1 MKGIEKLQENNDLG
15 EPELNSNN
23 NGNDNDKVCATTTS
37 NNNNNNNNK
46 TNGVNARH
54 NTTNGTSHNGTK
66 DKNKQ
71 Q

>member
-23 NGNDNDKVCATTTS
+23 NNSNDNDKVCATTTS
-37 NNNNNNNNK
+37 NINK
-46 TNGVNARH
+46 TNGVNAKH
-54 NTTNGTSHNGTK
+54 TTTNGTSHNGTK